1 MKKRF
6 TKKQLDVM
14 KVLWESATPMI
25 ASDIVRKDD
34 ALNINTVQAC
44 LRSLIANHSI
54 KVADI
59 VYSGTV
65 LTRSYAPVISRDE
78 YFGNT
83 CTDILGDG
91 QKSALIASLID
102 TETDLD
108 ELEHLEEMIA
118 QPTAQIEHDLDAR
131 EVAGR
136 VLDRAVG
143 RVII

>member
-34 ALNINTVQAC
+34 ALNINTC
-44 LRSLIANHSI
+44 LRSLIANHAI
-54 KVADI
+54 RVADI
-59 VYSGTV
+59 VDSGTV

-118 QPTAQIEHDLDAR
+118 QRKHILIN
-131 EVAGR
+131 G
-136 VLDRAVG
+136 G
-143 RVII
+143 N

>member
-1 MKKRF
+1 
-6 TKKQLDVM
+6 M

-65 LTRSYAPVISRDE
+65 LTRSYAPVISRGE

-118 QPTAQIEHDLDAR
+118 QRKHILIN
-131 EVAGR
+131 G
-136 VLDRAVG
+136 G
-143 RVII
+143 N

>member
-59 VYSGTV
+59 VYS
-65 LTRSYAPVISRDE
+65 YAPVISRDE

-118 QPTAQIEHDLDAR
+118 QRKHILIN
-131 EVAGR
+131 G
-136 VLDRAVG
+136 G
-143 RVII
+143 N

>member
-1 MKKRF
+1 MGKRYANDCIRYCQERRCIEYQYR
-6 TKKQLDVM
+6 T
-14 KVLWESATPMI
+14 
-25 ASDIVRKDD
+25 
-34 ALNINTVQAC
+34 TVQAC

-118 QPTAQIEHDLDAR
+118 QRKHILIN
-131 EVAGR
+131 G
-136 VLDRAVG
+136 G
-143 RVII
+143 N

>member
-1 MKKRF
+1 MGKRYANDCIRYC
-6 TKKQLDVM
+6 Q
-14 KVLWESATPMI
+14 ERRYI
-25 ASDIVRKDD
+25 EY
-34 ALNINTVQAC
+34 QY
-44 LRSLIANHSI
+44 RSLIANHSI

-118 QPTAQIEHDLDAR
+118 QRKHILIN
-131 EVAGR
+131 G
-136 VLDRAVG
+136 G
-143 RVII
+143 N

>member
-14 KVLWESATPMI
+14 KVLWESDTPMV

-34 ALNINTVQAC
+34 TLNINTVQAC

-83 CTDILGDG
+83 STDILGDG

-118 QPTAQIEHDLDAR
+118 QRKHILIN
-131 EVAGR
+131 G
-136 VLDRAVG
+136 G
-143 RVII
+143 N

>member
-65 LTRSYAPVISRDE
+65 LTRSYAPVPVMS
-78 YFGNT
+78 
-83 CTDILGDG
+83 ILAILV
-91 QKSALIASLID
+91 QIYS
-102 TETDLD
+102 ET
-108 ELEHLEEMIA
+108 
-118 QPTAQIEHDLDAR
+118 
-131 EVAGR
+131 GR
-136 VLDRAVG
+136 NLR
-143 RVII
+143 

>member
-1 MKKRF
+1 MRKRF

-14 KVLWESATPMI
+14 KVLWESDAPLI
-25 ASDIVRKDD
+25 ASDIAKKDD

-44 LRSLIANHSI
+44 LRSLIADHSI

-65 LTRSYAPVISRDE
+65 LTRSYTPVISRDE
-78 YFGNT
+78 YFGST

-102 TETDLD
+102 AETDPD
-108 ELEHLEEMIA
+108 ELAHLEEMIA
-118 QPTAQIEHDLDAR
+118 KRKFELAKGEK
-131 EVAGR
+131 
-136 VLDRAVG
+136 
-143 RVII
+143 

>member
-1 MKKRF
+1 MSRLKDF
-6 TKKQLDVM
+6 YEAQIVPEMTKKFSYTNKLAVP
-14 KVLWESATPMI
+14 KLEKI
-25 ASDIVRKDD
+25 I
-34 ALNINTVQAC
+34 IN
-44 LRSLIANHSI
+44 
-54 KVADI
+54 
-59 VYSGTV
+59 SGTV

-118 QPTAQIEHDLDAR
+118 QRKHILIN
-131 EVAGR
+131 G
-136 VLDRAVG
+136 G
-143 RVII
+143 N

>member
-59 VYSGTV
+59 RCLPEAMRQSFPVMSILAILVQIYS
-65 LTRSYAPVISRDE
+65 
-78 YFGNT
+78 
-83 CTDILGDG
+83 
-91 QKSALIASLID
+91 
-102 TETDLD
+102 ET
-108 ELEHLEEMIA
+108 
-118 QPTAQIEHDLDAR
+118 
-131 EVAGR
+131 GR
-136 VLDRAVG
+136 NLR
-143 RVII
+143 

>member
-14 KVLWESATPMI
+14 KVLWESDTPMV

-34 ALNINTVQAC
+34 AC

-118 QPTAQIEHDLDAR
+118 QRKHILIN
-131 EVAGR
+131 G
-136 VLDRAVG
+136 G
-143 RVII
+143 N

>member
-14 KVLWESATPMI
+14 KVLWESDTPMV
-25 ASDIVRKDD
+25 ASDILRKD
-34 ALNINTVQAC
+34 
-44 LRSLIANHSI
+44 HSI

-118 QPTAQIEHDLDAR
+118 QRKHILIN
-131 EVAGR
+131 G
-136 VLDRAVG
+136 G
-143 RVII
+143 N

>member
-54 KVADI
+54 KWQISSTAVRCLPEAMRQSFPVMSI
-59 VYSGTV
+59 LAILVQIYS
-65 LTRSYAPVISRDE
+65 
-78 YFGNT
+78 
-83 CTDILGDG
+83 
-91 QKSALIASLID
+91 
-102 TETDLD
+102 ET
-108 ELEHLEEMIA
+108 
-118 QPTAQIEHDLDAR
+118 
-131 EVAGR
+131 GR
-136 VLDRAVG
+136 NLR
-143 RVII
+143 

>member
-65 LTRSYAPVISRDE
+65 LTRSYAPVG
-78 YFGNT
+78 Y
-83 CTDILGDG
+83 G

-118 QPTAQIEHDLDAR
+118 QRKHILIN
-131 EVAGR
+131 G
-136 VLDRAVG
+136 G
-143 RVII
+143 N

>member
-14 KVLWESATPMI
+14 KVLWESDAPLI
-25 ASDIVRKDD
+25 ASDIVKKDD

-65 LTRSYAPVISRDE
+65 LTRSYTPVISRDE
-78 YFGNT
+78 YFGST

-102 TETDLD
+102 AETDLD
-108 ELEHLEEMIA
+108 ELAHLEEMIA
-118 QPTAQIEHDLDAR
+118 KRKLELTKGEK
-131 EVAGR
+131 
-136 VLDRAVG
+136 
-143 RVII
+143 

>member
-65 LTRSYAPVISRDE
+65 LTRSYAPVFWQYLYRYTRRRAEICVNC
-78 YFGNT
+78 F
-83 CTDILGDG
+83 
-91 QKSALIASLID
+91 ID
-102 TETDLD
+102 
-108 ELEHLEEMIA
+108 
-118 QPTAQIEHDLDAR
+118 R
-131 EVAGR
+131 Y
-136 VLDRAVG
+136 
-143 RVII
+143 

>member
-91 QKSALIASLID
+91 QKSALIAS
-102 TETDLD
+102 
-108 ELEHLEEMIA
+108 
-118 QPTAQIEHDLDAR
+118 
-131 EVAGR
+131 
-136 VLDRAVG
+136 
-143 RVII
+143 

>member
-34 ALNINTVQAC
+34 ALAC

-118 QPTAQIEHDLDAR
+118 QRKHILIN
-131 EVAGR
+131 G
-136 VLDRAVG
+136 G
-143 RVII
+143 N